1 MSSSR
6 AEAQMKGH
14 GVYMAQEVI
23 ELLEAAG
30 HVCCVTGVKALRYY
44 GAGRVSN
51 VSQSL
56 SRHPAHIADM
66 F

>member
-1 MSSSR
+1 
-6 AEAQMKGH
+6 MKGH

-30 HVCCVTGVKALRYY
+30 HGCCVTGVKALRYY
-44 GAGRVSN
+44 GAGRVSD

>member
-1 MSSSR
+1 M
-6 AEAQMKGH
+6 
-14 GVYMAQEVI
+14 VQEVI

-44 GAGRVSN
+44 GAARVSD

>member
-1 MSSSR
+1 
-6 AEAQMKGH
+6 MKGH